1 MEKQRD
7 RPIRGTR
14 LVETGELGFEPRLM
28 ESESIVLAV
37 TPFPKEAVSN
47 WLWAGCHGHAGVA
60 GHAQFDLKRHAHAN
74 VSMAPKRVNH
84 SAYGTLAAAEGQA
97 RRGAAG

>member
-1 MEKQRD
+1 
-7 RPIRGTR
+7 
-14 LVETGELGFEPRLM
+14 
-28 ESESIVLAV
+28 
-37 TPFPKEAVSN
+37 
-47 WLWAGCHGHAGVA
+47 VA
-60 GHAQFDLKRHAHAN
+60 RHAQFDLKRHAHAN